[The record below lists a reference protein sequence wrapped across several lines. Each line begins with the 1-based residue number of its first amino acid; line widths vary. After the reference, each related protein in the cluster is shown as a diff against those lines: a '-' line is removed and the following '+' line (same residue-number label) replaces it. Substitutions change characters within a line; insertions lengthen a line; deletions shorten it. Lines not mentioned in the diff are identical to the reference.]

1 MNKSFGKKELTLNI
15 CLLVIFLTVI
25 TYVTIKYVP
34 LITQLIN
41 EPEKFRSLLLSFGP
55 ASILVFIAFQVLQ
68 VIIAA
73 IPGEVI
79 QIAGGYVYGIVPG
92 TLYSMIGILIGS
104 MLAFYIARL
113 LGFALVQKLVPSK
126 DLEKFYFLINSPKAE
141 FAMFILFII
150 PGIPK
155 DILVYIAG
163 LTPLKALNFF
173 IITMIARFPG
183 ILGSA
188 YIGANLENKH
198 YYGVIIVS
206 IVAVVLFLTGFFLK
220 DKLIEQ
226 MKRKL

>member
-1 MNKSFGKKELTLNI
+1 MNKSFGKKGVTLNI
-15 CLLVIFLTVI
+15 CLLVIFIIVI
-25 TYVTIKYVP
+25 AYVTVKYVP
-34 LITQLIN
+34 VITQLIN
-41 EPEKFRSLLLSFGP
+41 KPEKFRDLLLSFGP
-55 ASILVFIAFQVLQ
+55 ASILVFIGFQVIQ

-92 TLYSMIGILIGS
+92 TFYSIIGIMIGS

-113 LGFALVQKLVPSK
+113 LGFALVQKLVPAK

-141 FAMFILFII
+141 VATFILFLI

-155 DILVYIAG
+155 DVLVYIAG
-163 LTPLKALNFF
+163 LTPLKAVNFF
-173 IITMIARFPG
+173 VISMIARFPG

-188 YIGANLENKH
+188 YIGANLEEKD
-198 YYGVIIVS
+198 YTEVIIVS
-206 IVAVVLFLTGFFLK
+206 VVAVILFLTGFFLK

-226 MKRKL
+226 IKRKL

>member
-1 MNKSFGKKELTLNI
+1 VHQSFERKGITLNV
-15 CLLVIFLTVI
+15 CLLVLFIIVI
-25 TYVTIKYVP
+25 TYATVKYVP
-34 LITQLIN
+34 LITQLVSQ
-41 EPEKFRSLLLSFGP
+41 PEKFRDLLLSFGP

-79 QIAGGYVYGIVPG
+79 QIGGGYVYGIVPG
-92 TLYSMIGILIGS
+92 TLYSIIGILIGS

-113 LGFALVQKLVPSK
+113 LGFALVQKLVPAK

-141 FAMFILFII
+141 IATFILFLI

-155 DILVYIAG
+155 DVLVYIAG
-163 LTPLKALNFF
+163 LTPLKAVNFF
-173 IITMIARFPG
+173 ILSMIARFPG

-188 YIGANLENKH
+188 YIGANLEEKD
-198 YYGVIIVS
+198 YTEVIVVS
-206 IVAVVLFLTGFFLK
+206 VVAVILFLTGFFLK

>member
-1 MNKSFGKKELTLNI
+1 MNKSFGKRGVTLNI
-15 CLLVIFLTVI
+15 CLLVIFIIVI
-25 TYVTIKYVP
+25 AYVTVKYVP
-34 LITQLIN
+34 VITQLIN
-41 EPEKFRSLLLSFGP
+41 KPEKFRDLLLSFGP
-55 ASILVFIAFQVLQ
+55 ASILVFIGFQVIQ

-92 TLYSMIGILIGS
+92 TFYSIIGIMIGS

-113 LGFALVQKLVPSK
+113 LGFALVQKLVPAK

-141 FAMFILFII
+141 IATFILFLI

-155 DILVYIAG
+155 DALVYIAG
-163 LTPLKALNFF
+163 MTPLKAVNFF
-173 IITMIARFPG
+173 VISMIARFPG

-188 YIGANLENKH
+188 YIGANLEEKD
-198 YYGVIIVS
+198 YTEVIIVS
-206 IVAVVLFLTGFFLK
+206 VVAVILFLTGFFLK

-226 MKRKL
+226 IKSKL

>member
-1 MNKSFGKKELTLNI
+1 MHQSFERKGITLNV
-15 CLLVIFLTVI
+15 CLLVLFIIVI
-25 TYVTIKYVP
+25 TYATVKYVP
-34 LITQLIN
+34 LITQLVSQ
-41 EPEKFRSLLLSFGP
+41 PEKFRDLLLSFGP

-79 QIAGGYVYGIVPG
+79 QIGGGYVYGIVPG
-92 TLYSMIGILIGS
+92 TLYSIIGILIGS

-113 LGFALVQKLVPSK
+113 LGFALVQKLVPAK

-141 FAMFILFII
+141 IATFILFLI

-155 DILVYIAG
+155 DVLVYIAG
-163 LTPLKALNFF
+163 LTPLKAVNFF
-173 IITMIARFPG
+173 ILSMIARFPG

-188 YIGANLENKH
+188 YIGANLEEKD
-198 YYGVIIVS
+198 YTEVIVVS
-206 IVAVVLFLTGFFLK
+206 VVAVILFLTGFFLK

>member
-1 MNKSFGKKELTLNI
+1 VNKSFGKRGVTLNI
-15 CLLVIFLTVI
+15 CLLVIFIIVI
-25 TYVTIKYVP
+25 TYVTVKYVP
-34 LITQLIN
+34 VITQLISK
-41 EPEKFRSLLLSFGP
+41 PEKFRDLLLSFGP

-73 IPGEVI
+73 VPGEVI

-92 TLYSMIGILIGS
+92 TLYSIIGILIGS

-113 LGFALVQKLVPSK
+113 LGFALVQKLVPAK
-126 DLEKFYFLINSPKAE
+126 ELEKFYFLINSPKAE
-141 FAMFILFII
+141 IATFILFLI

-155 DILVYIAG
+155 DVLVYIAG
-163 LTPLKALNFF
+163 LTPLKAVNFF
-173 IITMIARFPG
+173 ILTMIARFPG

-188 YIGANLENKH
+188 YIGANLEEKH
-198 YYGVIIVS
+198 YSGVIVVS
-206 IVAVVLFLTGFFLK
+206 VVAVILFLTGFFLK

>member
-1 MNKSFGKKELTLNI
+1 MNKSFGKKGVTLNI
-15 CLLVIFLTVI
+15 CLLVIFIIVI
-25 TYVTIKYVP
+25 AYVTVKYVP
-34 LITQLIN
+34 VITQLIN
-41 EPEKFRSLLLSFGP
+41 KPEKFRDLLFSFGP
-55 ASILVFIAFQVLQ
+55 ASILVFIGFQVIQ

-92 TLYSMIGILIGS
+92 TFYSIIGIMIGS

-113 LGFALVQKLVPSK
+113 LGFALVQKLVPAK

-141 FAMFILFII
+141 VATFILFLI

-155 DILVYIAG
+155 DVLVYIAG
-163 LTPLKALNFF
+163 LTPLKAVNFF
-173 IITMIARFPG
+173 VISMIARFPG

-188 YIGANLENKH
+188 YIGANLEEKD
-198 YYGVIIVS
+198 YTEVIIVS
-206 IVAVVLFLTGFFLK
+206 VVAVILFLTGFFLK

-226 MKRKL
+226 IKRKL

>member
-1 MNKSFGKKELTLNI
+1 MHQSFERKGITLNV
-15 CLLVIFLTVI
+15 CLLVLFIIVI
-25 TYVTIKYVP
+25 TYATVKYVP
-34 LITQLIN
+34 LITQLVSQ
-41 EPEKFRSLLLSFGP
+41 PEKFRDLLLSFGP

-79 QIAGGYVYGIVPG
+79 QIGGGYVYGIVPG
-92 TLYSMIGILIGS
+92 TLYSIIGILIGS

-113 LGFALVQKLVPSK
+113 LGFALVQKLVPAK
-126 DLEKFYFLINSPKAE
+126 ELEKFYFLINSPKAE
-141 FAMFILFII
+141 IATFILFLI

-155 DILVYIAG
+155 DVLVYIAG
-163 LTPLKALNFF
+163 LTPLKAVNFF
-173 IITMIARFPG
+173 VISMIARFPG

-188 YIGANLENKH
+188 YIGANLEEKD
-198 YYGVIIVS
+198 YTEVIIVS
-206 IVAVVLFLTGFFLK
+206 IVAVVLFLAGFFLK